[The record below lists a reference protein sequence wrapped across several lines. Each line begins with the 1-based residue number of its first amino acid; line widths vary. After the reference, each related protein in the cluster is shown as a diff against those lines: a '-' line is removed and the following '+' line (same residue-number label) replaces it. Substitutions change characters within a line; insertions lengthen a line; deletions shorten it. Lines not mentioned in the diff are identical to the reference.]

1 MNLDDI
7 TGTII
12 DCAIRIHIDLGP
24 GLLESVYA
32 VLLAKAL
39 EKRGLRVR
47 RQYPIR
53 FVYDGVQFDEGS
65 RADLLVEDQ
74 VLVELKSVEKL
85 AEVHKKQTL
94 TYVKLLNLSIGLL
107 INFGAPTLRQGL
119 IRVVNRLDPA
129 TSTRLYVNQRQA

>member
-1 MNLDDI
+1 MKLDDI

-24 GLLESVYA
+24 GLLESVYET
-32 VLLAKAL
+32 LLAKAL
-39 EKRGLRVR
+39 EKRGLKVR

-65 RADLLVEDQ
+65 RADLFVEDQ

-107 INFGAPTLRQGL
+107 INFGAPTLKQGL
-119 IRVVNRLDPA
+119 IRVVNSLVPA
-129 TSTRLYVNQRQA
+129 TSPRLRVNQR

>member
-1 MNLDDI
+1 MKLDDI

-24 GLLESVYA
+24 GLLESVYET
-32 VLLAKAL
+32 LLAKAL
-39 EKRGLRVR
+39 EKRGLKVR

-65 RADLLVEDQ
+65 RADLFVEDQ

-107 INFGAPTLRQGL
+107 INFGAPTLKQGL
-119 IRVVNRLDPA
+119 IRVVNSLDPL
-129 TSTRLYVNQRQA
+129 TSPRLRVNQR

>member
-1 MNLDDI
+1 MKLDDI

-24 GLLESVYA
+24 GLLESVYET
-32 VLLAKAL
+32 LLAKAL
-39 EKRGLRVR
+39 EKRGLKVR

-65 RADLLVEDQ
+65 RADLFVEDQ

-107 INFGAPTLRQGL
+107 INFGAPTLKQGL
-119 IRVVNRLDPA
+119 IRVVNSLDPLM
-129 TSTRLYVNQRQA
+129 SPRLRVNQRCD

>member
-1 MNLDDI
+1 MKLDDI

-24 GLLESVYA
+24 GLLESVYET
-32 VLLAKAL
+32 LLAKAL
-39 EKRGLRVR
+39 EKRGLKVR

-65 RADLLVEDQ
+65 RADLFVEDQ

-107 INFGAPTLRQGL
+107 INFGAPTLKQGL
-119 IRVVNRLDPA
+119 IRVVNSLVPA
-129 TSTRLYVNQRQA
+129 TSSRLRVNQP